1 MTEKKSPNKPDRPER
16 TPLHEQRDT
25 INVKNA
31 DPNKVYRWVNDTT
44 GRIEKF
50 LRGGYEMAAGD
61 TEFGDK
67 VVESMV
73 TRTSGVVERHMGQG
87 TKAVLMCIRKDWY
100 EEDQAAKQR
109 DLDEVERA
117 MKREA
122 LHDRYGKFEIE
133 RRK

>member
-1 MTEKKSPNKPDRPER
+1 
-16 TPLHEQRDT
+16 
-25 INVKNA
+25 
-31 DPNKVYRWVNDTT
+31 
-44 GRIEKF
+44 
-50 LRGGYEMAAGD
+50 MAAGD